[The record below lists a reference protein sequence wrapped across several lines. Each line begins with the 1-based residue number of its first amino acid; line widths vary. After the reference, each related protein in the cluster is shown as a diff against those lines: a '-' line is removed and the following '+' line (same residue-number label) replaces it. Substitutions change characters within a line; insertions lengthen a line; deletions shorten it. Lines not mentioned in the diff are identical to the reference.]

1 MAETIRLNKVLR
13 ELNISIDRAVD
24 FLETKGIE
32 VEKRP
37 TTKISSEVYQV
48 LSDEFETDANKKV
61 ASKEV
66 SEAKL
71 KEKEALRVEREKEIE
86 AKLQKEEAAKVEVVK
101 AKSTLEGPKQVGKID
116 LDTKKQKVEPSA
128 DATPPQEKENT
139 EEVKEPTEKEVSVT
153 DSNSDESKVVEEVN
167 ASKGEFGISYQLRRP
182 VSELINERLPATI
195 ELVVISALIALI
207 SGTLLGVY
215 TGINRKSFVSDII
228 LAVSL
233 LGVSLPTFVIGILFI
248 YLFAVILGILPSF
261 GRGEVVDLGFWTTG
275 FLSISGWKA
284 IILPSVT
291 LSLFQ
296 MTYIIRLVR
305 AEMMEILQTDYIKF
319 ARARGISENSIKYKH
334 ALKNGL
340 IPVITIAGI
349 NIGTL
354 IAFSIITE
362 TVFQWPGMGFLFIQA
377 VQFVDIPIMS
387 AYLVF
392 IAFVFVMINFI
403 VDILYYF
410 IDPRIRVKGDV
421 SSG

>member
-1 MAETIRLNKVLR
+1 MLIVAFVSFSLFNFVGDPINNMVGEETSDEERSQLR
-13 ELNISIDRAVD
+13 ESLGLND
-24 FLETKGIE
+24 
-32 VEKRP
+32 P
-37 TTKISSEVYQV
+37 VYIQFSRFV
-48 LSDEFETDANKKV
+48 
-61 ASKEV
+61 
-66 SEAKL
+66 
-71 KEKEALRVEREKEIE
+71 
-86 AKLQKEEAAKVEVVK
+86 
-101 AKSTLEGPKQVGKID
+101 
-116 LDTKKQKVEPSA
+116 
-128 DATPPQEKENT
+128 
-139 EEVKEPTEKEVSVT
+139 
-153 DSNSDESKVVEEVN
+153 VN

-182 VSELINERLPATI
+182 VSELIIERLPATI
-195 ELVVISALIALI
+195 ELVLVSALIALV

-215 TGINRKSFVSDII
+215 TGINRKGLFSDII
-228 LAVSL
+228 LAISL

-275 FLSISGWKA
+275 FLTTTGLKA

-319 ARARGISENSIKYKH
+319 AKARGLNEKSIYYKH

-362 TVFQWPGMGFLFIQA
+362 TVFQWPGMGSLFIKA
-377 VQFVDIPIMS
+377 VYFVDIPIMS
-387 AYLVF
+387 AYMIMVAF
-392 IAFVFVMINFI
+392 IFVMINFI
-403 VDILYYF
+403 VDITYYF
-410 IDPRIRVKGDV
+410 IDPRIRLKEEG
-421 SSG
+421 S

>member
-1 MAETIRLNKVLR
+1 MVGEETSDEERTELR
-13 ELNISIDRAVD
+13 ETLG
-24 FLETKGIE
+24 L
-32 VEKRP
+32 
-37 TTKISSEVYQV
+37 
-48 LSDEFETDANKKV
+48 TDPIYVQFTRFVGN
-61 ASKEV
+61 
-66 SEAKL
+66 
-71 KEKEALRVEREKEIE
+71 
-86 AKLQKEEAAKVEVVK
+86 AAK
-101 AKSTLEGPKQVGKID
+101 G
-116 LDTKKQKVEPSA
+116 
-128 DATPPQEKENT
+128 N
-139 EEVKEPTEKEVSVT
+139 
-153 DSNSDESKVVEEVN
+153 
-167 ASKGEFGISYQLRRP
+167 FGISYQLKRP
-182 VSELINERLPATI
+182 VSELISERLPATI
-195 ELVVISALIALI
+195 ELVLISALIALV

-215 TGINRKSFVSDII
+215 TGINRKGFLSDII
-228 LAVSL
+228 LAISL

-261 GRGEVVDLGFWTTG
+261 GRGEVTNIGYWSTG
-275 FLSISGWKA
+275 FLTITGLKA

-319 ARARGISENSIKYKH
+319 ARARGISEKSIHYKH

-410 IDPRIRVKGDV
+410 IDPRIRVKAEAV
-421 SSG
+421 SG

>member
-1 MAETIRLNKVLR
+1 
-13 ELNISIDRAVD
+13 
-24 FLETKGIE
+24 
-32 VEKRP
+32 
-37 TTKISSEVYQV
+37 
-48 LSDEFETDANKKV
+48 
-61 ASKEV
+61 
-66 SEAKL
+66 
-71 KEKEALRVEREKEIE
+71 
-86 AKLQKEEAAKVEVVK
+86 LQ
-101 AKSTLEGPKQVGKID
+101 L
-116 LDTKKQKVEPSA
+116 
-128 DATPPQEKENT
+128 
-139 EEVKEPTEKEVSVT
+139 
-153 DSNSDESKVVEEVN
+153 
-167 ASKGEFGISYQLRRP
+167 YW
-182 VSELINERLPATI
+182 
-195 ELVVISALIALI
+195 
-207 SGTLLGVY
+207 
-215 TGINRKSFVSDII
+215 DICH
-228 LAVSL
+228 
-233 LGVSLPTFVIGILFI
+233 P
-248 YLFAVILGILPSF
+248 F

-319 ARARGISENSIKYKH
+319 ARARGINEDSIKYKH